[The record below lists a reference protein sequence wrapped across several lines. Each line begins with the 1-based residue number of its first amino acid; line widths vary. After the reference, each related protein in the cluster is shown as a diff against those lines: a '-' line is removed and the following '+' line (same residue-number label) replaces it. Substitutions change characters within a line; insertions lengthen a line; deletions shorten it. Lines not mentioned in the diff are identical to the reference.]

1 MSTDTKKATER
12 GVPFGTSPADQPLA
26 LDSFLQYFNPI
37 FQPPPEVDP
46 VLVHSMR
53 ALQQDHTVFNQAL
66 LNTHAHQIFL
76 AHAPLGVCA
85 TRLGVCATPS
95 TIAVG

>member
-1 MSTDTKKATER
+1 MD
-12 GVPFGTSPADQPLA
+12 P
-26 LDSFLQYFNPI
+26 
-37 FQPPPEVDP
+37 PPPEGSTGAISSAQ

-76 AHAPLGVCA
+76 AHVPLGVCA